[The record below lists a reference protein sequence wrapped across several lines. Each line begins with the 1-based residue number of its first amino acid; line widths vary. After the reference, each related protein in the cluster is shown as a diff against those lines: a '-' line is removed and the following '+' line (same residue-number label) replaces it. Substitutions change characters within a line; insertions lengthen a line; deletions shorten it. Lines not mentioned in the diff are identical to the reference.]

1 MDMPREPENYRPELE
16 QILLHF
22 PKKMVLNTKDV
33 MEYTGRSRHW
43 LENRGLLGE
52 MTAVQLAMALTKLY
66 EHSVKSRRKK

>member
-1 MDMPREPENYRPELE
+1 MSREAETYRPELE
-16 QILLHF
+16 QILLF
-22 PKKMVLNTKDV
+22 FSGRNVLNTKQI

-43 LENRGLLGE
+43 LEKRGLLGE